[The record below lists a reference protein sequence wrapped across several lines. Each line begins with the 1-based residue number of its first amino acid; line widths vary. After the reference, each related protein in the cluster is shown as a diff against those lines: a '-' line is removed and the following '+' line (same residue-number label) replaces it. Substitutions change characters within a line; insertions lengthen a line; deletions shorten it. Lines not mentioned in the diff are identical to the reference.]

1 MRVDKS
7 RTTSQAGDAMI
18 HVNSQLEAIRSRLTD
33 NILMILAIFAPI
45 TTAASV
51 SRFTIIGFL
60 PVMMLQIILSTYL
73 CALYYFRNKLS
84 AMTKALSMSLVLI
97 MVGLGSVLQFGILS
111 PAYTFFNTGVCIA
124 AIMIGMRTGLILL
137 SFVVL
142 SLFGAGISMYAFGTA
157 PSFDVAAYLI
167 APQTWLTVA
176 LAVAMCVGLM
186 LYAIQTYN
194 RSIVE
199 ALDLAINTETILL
212 KRTSELEEMQVD
224 RDLVFADLQ
233 SSEEFKTVILNS
245 VQSEIAVLDGHGII
259 VSVNEAWRKFALE
272 NTCEGE
278 QPLPNAGIGASYLG
292 ICRAGD
298 GSEKEGALEAHN
310 GIMAVL
316 SGSLPIFS
324 MEYPCHSNTEQRWF
338 AMTVAP
344 LWHRKIRGVVITH
357 TNITNLRQAISDRE
371 QAFSDIQISEARLR
385 TIFDASPDALLISDA
400 QGAITMANSR
410 VEEVLGYMAEDLIG
424 QSIEALV
431 PKSVNSAHSEHR
443 SAYIEAPDR
452 RLMLGGRTIK
462 ALRKD
467 GSECEV
473 EINLSRVDTDQGV
486 MIASALR
493 DISERRRA
501 EGKIAELS
509 FFDHLTG
516 LPNRT
521 LLMDRMK
528 LAMTA
533 SYRDGK
539 HCALLFIDLDN
550 FKALNE
556 TLGHEIGDQLLRDIA
571 PRLVASVREDDT
583 VARLGGDE
591 FLVLLVDLART
602 ESEAANQVEAIGL
615 KIIEALSQ
623 PYSLNNQHYVCTPSI
638 GATLFFGH
646 VVADDLLKQSD
657 LAMYKAKAEG
667 GASIHFFDP
676 KMEEA
681 VIKRA
686 KIEADLRQGLIKKQ
700 FLLHYQPQIF
710 SNGRMTGV
718 EALVRWRHPVRGL
731 VPPSD
736 FIPLAEET
744 GLILQL
750 GNWVLEA
757 ACKQLAEWATRP
769 ELADLTVA
777 VNVSVQQFHQ
787 PEFVDHIQEV
797 IRVTGANPERLKLE
811 LTESM
816 LAENVQDIIKKM
828 FALKADGIGFSL
840 DDFGT
845 GYSSLSYLKQLPLDQ
860 LKIDQSFVRD
870 VLTDPSDA
878 TIAKT
883 IVNLAQSLGLS
894 VIAEGVETEAQR
906 NFLETSGCHSC
917 QGYFFSRPLPIE
929 EFEEYARRCWS

>member
-1 MRVDKS
+1 
-7 RTTSQAGDAMI
+7 
-18 HVNSQLEAIRSRLTD
+18 
-33 NILMILAIFAPI
+33 
-45 TTAASV
+45 
-51 SRFTIIGFL
+51 
-60 PVMMLQIILSTYL
+60 
-73 CALYYFRNKLS
+73 
-84 AMTKALSMSLVLI
+84 
-97 MVGLGSVLQFGILS
+97 
-111 PAYTFFNTGVCIA
+111 
-124 AIMIGMRTGLILL
+124 
-137 SFVVL
+137 
-142 SLFGAGISMYAFGTA
+142 MY
-157 PSFDVAAYLI
+157 VH
-167 APQTWLTVA
+167 
-176 LAVAMCVGLM
+176 
-186 LYAIQTYN
+186 
-194 RSIVE
+194 R
-199 ALDLAINTETILL
+199 
-212 KRTSELEEMQVD
+212 
-224 RDLVFADLQ
+224 
-233 SSEEFKTVILNS
+233 
-245 VQSEIAVLDGHGII
+245 
-259 VSVNEAWRKFALE
+259 VSV
-272 NTCEGE
+272 
-278 QPLPNAGIGASYLG
+278 P
-292 ICRAGD
+292 
-298 GSEKEGALEAHN
+298 
-310 GIMAVL
+310 
-316 SGSLPIFS
+316 
-324 MEYPCHSNTEQRWF
+324 
-338 AMTVAP
+338 
-344 LWHRKIRGVVITH
+344 
-357 TNITNLRQAISDRE
+357 
-371 QAFSDIQISEARLR
+371 
-385 TIFDASPDALLISDA
+385 
-400 QGAITMANSR
+400 
-410 VEEVLGYMAEDLIG
+410 
-424 QSIEALV
+424 
-431 PKSVNSAHSEHR
+431 
-443 SAYIEAPDR
+443 
-452 RLMLGGRTIK
+452 
-462 ALRKD
+462 
-467 GSECEV
+467 
-473 EINLSRVDTDQGV
+473 
-486 MIASALR
+486 
-493 DISERRRA
+493 
-501 EGKIAELS
+501 
-509 FFDHLTG
+509 
-516 LPNRT
+516 
-521 LLMDRMK
+521 
-528 LAMTA
+528 
-533 SYRDGK
+533 
-539 HCALLFIDLDN
+539 HC
-550 FKALNE
+550 
-556 TLGHEIGDQLLRDIA
+556 
-571 PRLVASVREDDT
+571 
-583 VARLGGDE
+583 
-591 FLVLLVDLART
+591 
-602 ESEAANQVEAIGL
+602 
-615 KIIEALSQ
+615 
-623 PYSLNNQHYVCTPSI
+623 
-638 GATLFFGH
+638 FFGH